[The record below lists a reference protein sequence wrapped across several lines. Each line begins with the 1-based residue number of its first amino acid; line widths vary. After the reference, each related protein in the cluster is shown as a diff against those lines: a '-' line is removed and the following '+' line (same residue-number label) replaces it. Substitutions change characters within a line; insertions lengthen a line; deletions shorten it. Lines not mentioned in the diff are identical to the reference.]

1 MIQVT
6 DKSKCCGCTACA
18 SICPHRAIK
27 MIPDGM
33 GFLYPVVDD
42 EKCTDCG
49 LCEKV
54 CAFHPDYDKD
64 NIFVVPDVYAVRH
77 RDMVEVE
84 TSRSGAVFIALSDWI
99 LEQGGIIYGA
109 GYEDHFRVVHKRA
122 TNKNERN
129 EFKGSKYVQ
138 SDLRDTFIQIKED
151 LKQGYKVMFSGTPC
165 QTSGLLS
172 YLKLLKQDTT
182 ELYVVDLVCHGV
194 PAPYVWRDYLK
205 YIEKKHHAEV
215 ASVNFRDKSR
225 LGWAAHK
232 ESFRLRDKYIYRSTY
247 TDLFYKH
254 IMFRHSCGVCHF
266 ANLKRPSDLTIADF
280 WGWEKVDQHIN
291 ADDKGVSLLL
301 VNTEKGRN
309 LFSEIVNRIHYLKT
323 DTEHCMQ
330 PNLLHPSLISPL
342 RSIFERDFI
351 SKGFVYCAKKYGD
364 IGVKYRTFNLLR
376 RVKHKIWG
384 S

>member
-18 SICPHRAIK
+18 SICPHKAIT

-64 NIFVVPDVYAVRH
+64 NILEVPDVYAVRH

-109 GYEDHFRVVHKRA
+109 GYENHFRVVHKRA

-138 SDLRDTFIQIKED
+138 SDLRDTFTQIKED
-151 LKQGYKVMFSGTPC
+151 LNQGYKVMFSGTPC

-172 YLKLLKQDTT
+172 YLKLLRQDTT

-205 YIEKKHHAEV
+205 Y
-215 ASVNFRDKSR
+215 
-225 LGWAAHK
+225 
-232 ESFRLRDKYIYRSTY
+232 T
-247 TDLFYKH
+247 
-254 IMFRHSCGVCHF
+254 
-266 ANLKRPSDLTIADF
+266 
-280 WGWEKVDQHIN
+280 
-291 ADDKGVSLLL
+291 
-301 VNTEKGRN
+301 
-309 LFSEIVNRIHYLKT
+309 
-323 DTEHCMQ
+323 
-330 PNLLHPSLISPL
+330 
-342 RSIFERDFI
+342 
-351 SKGFVYCAKKYGD
+351 
-364 IGVKYRTFNLLR
+364 
-376 RVKHKIWG
+376 
-384 S
+384 

>member
-18 SICPHRAIK
+18 SICPHKAIK

-99 LEQGGIIYGA
+99 LGQGGIIYGA

-172 YLKLLKQDTT
+172 YLKLLRQDTT

-215 ASVNFRDKSR
+215 TSVNFRDKSR

-232 ESFRLRDKYIYRSTY
+232 ESFKLGNKYVCASTY
-247 TDLFYKH
+247 SDLFGKC

-323 DTEHCMQ
+323 DTKHCMQ
-330 PNLLHPSLISPL
+330 PNLEYPSQISPL
-342 RSIFERDFI
+342 RAAFEQDFI
-351 SKGFVYCAKKYGD
+351 SRGFVYCARKYGD
-364 IGVKYRTFNLLR
+364 IGLRYRIFCFLR
-376 RVKHKIWG
+376 RMKHKIVG
-384 S
+384 L